1 MPKYNKKEEQLFN
14 AVTNE
19 ILRQRKIRDAYTK
32 YPNDKPLIDEHPGL
46 DLALMYAQPGN
57 LITKALAPSMARGM
71 AAGIANGEGAQAIIY
86 GLIPESGEWKELTA
100 RAAEL
105 QEGNTAKYSH
115 YMAVGKGEHLPRHI
129 ASNKKALVKKGITS
143 DGEPYV
149 IRQNSL
155 APTSTGFLKMP
166 EGYSSPADWAMS
178 GYGSQ
183 KVRGKAFGGSKRI
196 KAALGTQYPLVGGVQ
211 PLNFTV
217 PTFTPEPGRFS
228 RFLGN
233 FGLNTSDLAATGA
246 QILGNI
252 GSSLIN
258 NAAINRLR
266 FTPIHTQTVAE
277 APVKFNTTYNIN
289 PQLDNLRESI
299 GSVEREAANNSA
311 SSRTAYGRIANTRF
325 RGIGAYNEL
334 YGQKLN
340 QETAM
345 LNADAQNRQGVRMRN
360 ANRLQQNIARDTI
373 YNAQGEDNLNNTKAT
388 LKGQN
393 WSNFVQQLSGSL
405 IGTYNRG
412 QQRISDANSLAYLFA
427 SNPNAARLFMNNN
440 SLIRRIFGAA
450 REFQGI
456 NI

>member
-1 MPKYNKKEEQLFN
+1 MPKYVLKRKYKNYTDPYAQEWYNSIFSTSDFEKSRIEDAQFRGGNRLAEKERLELKQAALN
-14 AVTNE
+14 AADYVE
-19 ILRQRKIRDAYTK
+19 SLYRYHQRKYKAQRDSVENN
-32 YPNDKPLIDEHPGL
+32 PNFIGPKTPSELIP
-46 DLALMYAQPGN
+46 
-57 LITKALAPSMARGM
+57 
-71 AAGIANGEGAQAIIY
+71 QAIRQ
-86 GLIPESGEWKELTA
+86 GL
-100 RAAEL
+100 
-105 QEGNTAKYSH
+105 QF
-115 YMAVGKGEHLPRHI
+115 
-129 ASNKKALVKKGITS
+129 SNYDSRIFG
-143 DGEPYV
+143 PQYV
-149 IRQNSL
+149 IQTDL
-155 APTSTGFLKMP
+155 LEDYDKYKLGGIYIKP
-166 EGYSSPADWAMS
+166 EN
-178 GYGSQ
+178 
-183 KVRGKAFGGSKRI
+183 RGKFTAWAENHNMGVQEAANHILANKDDYPSTLVRRANFAKNFGGRK
-196 KAALGTQYPLVGGVQ
+196 KAALGTQYPLIGGVQ

-217 PTFTPEPGRFS
+217 PTFTPEPGKFS
-228 RFLGN
+228 HFLGN
-233 FGLNTSDLAATGA
+233 FGLNTGDLAATGV
-246 QILGNI
+246 QLVGNLA
-252 GSSLIN
+252 SSLIN

-345 LNADAQNRQGVRMRN
+345 LNTDAQNRQNVRARN

-412 QQRISDANSLAYLFA
+412 QQRISDANSLAYLYA
-427 SNPNAARLFMNNN
+427 SDPNAARLFMNNN
-440 SLIRRIFGAA
+440 SLIRRIFETA
-450 REFQGI
+450 RGLQGI

>member
-1 MPKYNKKEEQLFN
+1 MPERKLNKYKED
-14 AVTNE
+14 V
-19 ILRQRKIRDAYTK
+19 DS
-32 YPNDKPLIDEHPGL
+32 
-46 DLALMYAQPGN
+46 LALAKSAREFAKLLGN
-57 LITKALAPSMARGM
+57 GKTLVENLSAIPPYYKYGNGRKLLDEAYQSKLGAPNSWYVENENRVKQKLI
-71 AAGIANGEGAQAIIY
+71 EQADRI
-86 GLIPESGEWKELTA
+86 ENS
-100 RAAEL
+100 
-105 QEGNTAKYSH
+105 
-115 YMAVGKGEHLPRHI
+115 
-129 ASNKKALVKKGITS
+129 KKTFV
-143 DGEPYV
+143 
-149 IRQNSL
+149 
-155 APTSTGFLKMP
+155 
-166 EGYSSPADWAMS
+166 
-178 GYGSQ
+178 
-183 KVRGKAFGGSKRI
+183 FGGSKRK
-196 KAALGTQYPLVGGVQ
+196 KADLGTQYPLIGGVQ

-233 FGLNTSDLAATGA
+233 FGLNTSDLAATGV

-299 GSVEREAANNSA
+299 GSVEREATNNSA

-345 LNADAQNRQGVRMRN
+345 LNADAQNRQGARTRN

-373 YNAQGEDNLNNTKAT
+373 YNAQGQDSRDNAHSMYM
-388 LKGQN
+388 GQN
-393 WSNFVQQLSGSL
+393 WSNFSQEFTRG
-405 IGTYNRG
+405 IIDAYNRG
-412 QQRISDANSLAYLFA
+412 QHRLSDANSLAYLFA

-450 REFQGI
+450 RMAQGI

>member
-1 MPKYNKKEEQLFN
+1 MPERKLNKYKE
-14 AVTNE
+14 
-19 ILRQRKIRDAYTK
+19 DA
-32 YPNDKPLIDEHPGL
+32 DS
-46 DLALMYAQPGN
+46 LALAKSAREFAKLLGN
-57 LITKALAPSMARGM
+57 GKTLTENISKIPPYYKLGNGRSLFDEAYQSKLGAPHSWYVENENRVKQKLI
-71 AAGIANGEGAQAIIY
+71 EQADRI
-86 GLIPESGEWKELTA
+86 ENS
-100 RAAEL
+100 
-105 QEGNTAKYSH
+105 
-115 YMAVGKGEHLPRHI
+115 
-129 ASNKKALVKKGITS
+129 KKTFV
-143 DGEPYV
+143 
-149 IRQNSL
+149 
-155 APTSTGFLKMP
+155 
-166 EGYSSPADWAMS
+166 
-178 GYGSQ
+178 
-183 KVRGKAFGGSKRI
+183 FGGSKRK
-196 KAALGTQYPLVGGVQ
+196 KAALGTQYPLIGGVR

-233 FGLNTSDLAATGA
+233 FGLNTSDLAATGV
-246 QILGNI
+246 QFVGNLA
-252 GSSLIN
+252 SSLIN

-277 APVKFNTTYNIN
+277 APVKFNTSYNIN

-345 LNADAQNRQGVRMRN
+345 LNADAQNRQNVRARN
-360 ANRLQQNIARDTI
+360 TNRLQQNIARDTI
-373 YNAQGEDNLNNTKAT
+373 YNAQGEDSLNNTKAS
-388 LKGQN
+388 LRGQN
-393 WSNFVQQLSGSL
+393 WTNFVQQTAGSL
-405 IGTYNRG
+405 IGAYNRG

-450 REFQGI
+450 RTAQGI